1 MSVMT
6 KDGHNFN
13 EKQPPSLRPSRA
25 APTIEHAPLP
35 MVEVAGP
42 EHIVCYVNNAFCSLL
57 ERTREELVGQPFSE
71 IVSNGA
77 HCVAILDRVYETGRF
92 ETHAMSDESESVP
105 SFWLYA
111 MWPTLDDNHKPD
123 RVILQLTKAPHF
135 RKNVAEMNEALL
147 IAGIRQHELRDAA
160 ERTSARLQIEI
171 HDRELVEHAL
181 REAQAKLR
189 HHADK
194 LEETVG
200 ERTELLRASI
210 GELEEFSYSLVHD
223 LRAPVRAI
231 HGFTQIVLEMPR
243 EEVGPLAAELLHR
256 VVKAANRMD
265 SLIQDVLSLAHTI
278 RRPITLE
285 SIDVDAL
292 VRALVTER
300 PELSPPAA
308 EITIEGTLPPLLGHE
323 ASLSQCLTNLLGN
336 AVKFVEPGV
345 APRVRLWAEEL
356 PAPSLPDTTAS
367 GETLRDPIPAP
378 RPMVRLWVED
388 HGIGIPANALESI
401 FEIFRRGHNSTSF
414 DGSGIGLA
422 IVRKALARMGGRIG
436 VESELGKGS
445 RFWMELPKA

>member
-1 MSVMT
+1 MT

-13 EKQPPSLRPSRA
+13 EKRLPSLRASRA

-42 EHIVCYVNNAFCSLL
+42 EHIVCYVNSAFCSLL
-57 ERTREELVGQPFSE
+57 GQTREELLDQPFSE

-77 HCVAILDRVYETGRF
+77 QCVPMLNRVYETGQF
-92 ETHAMSDESESVP
+92 ETHALSDESAH

-111 MWPTLDDNHKPD
+111 MWPTLDDNNKPD

-135 RKNVAEMNEALL
+135 RKNIGEMNEALL

-160 ERTSARLQIEI
+160 ERTSARLQIEV
-171 HDRELVEHAL
+171 HERELVEHAL
-181 REAQAKLR
+181 REAQETLR

-210 GELEEFSYSLVHD
+210 GELEAFSYSLVHD

-231 HGFTQIVLEMPR
+231 HGFTQIVLEMSR

-278 RRPITLE
+278 RRPIKLE

-336 AVKFVEPGV
+336 AVKFVKPGV
-345 APRVRLWAEEL
+345 VPQVRIWSEEL
-356 PAPSLPDTTAS
+356 PALSLPDATAS
-367 GETLRDPIPAP
+367 GESLRNPT
-378 RPMVRLWVED
+378 MRLWVED
-388 HGIGIPANALESI
+388 QGIGIPDNALESI
-401 FEIFRRGHNSTSF
+401 FEMFRRGHNSPAYE
-414 DGSGIGLA
+414 GSGIGLA
-422 IVRKALARMGGRIG
+422 ITSKALARMGGRLG

-445 RFWMELPKA
+445 RFWLELPKA